1 MIQQDKAQE
10 LAETGDCE
18 WRLCLVGV
26 GSHWP
31 CCHDRMRVC
40 LAEKVSAL
48 EFHLSHTSMHN
59 RAIIYL
65 CFRENWYCFLLK
77 VFSAEEHQRAAP
89 NGRQPFAR
97 MGKQDPRLAGID
109 YIFLSETS
117 PDDLFND
124 LQGF

>member
-1 MIQQDKAQE
+1 MPVDLPHPIELSGTSKAHSM
-10 LAETGDCE
+10 G
-18 WRLCLVGV
+18 
-26 GSHWP
+26 
-31 CCHDRMRVC
+31 
-40 LAEKVSAL
+40 KVSAQKS
-48 EFHLSHTSMHN
+48 HLPHN
-59 RAIIYL
+59 
-65 CFRENWYCFLLK
+65 
-77 VFSAEEHQRAAP
+77 HQRVAP